1 MSWLPAAFVA
11 ATLTMPAV
19 PAPLFTFQA
28 GFWNNLHHF
37 LYVLGRAQNGTPDSR
52 RDAVVKAP
60 SDLDGLGTRPEA
72 ERRAWTEAV
81 RFYAA
86 GPSRQDL
93 VFDNNAVSVTRA
105 IADAPDGSD
114 LSGLGLDPQLT
125 ETLLHAAPVYR
136 AVWWPRHAR
145 ANADRQR
152 ELTAEL
158 AAYGDAAVKRLTSL
172 YGTSWPARPRVV
184 NLAAY
189 TNWAGAYSTD
199 GGLIEFASTDPALGH
214 DDGLETLLHE
224 SSHQWDEEIDGR
236 LRRIADSRGLTL
248 PRDLSHMLIFYTS
261 GEIVRELIPAHVPYA
276 VKNGVWDRGSF
287 RGMKAVLE
295 KYWQP
300 YIDGRSS
307 FDDAIVAV
315 CRSKDP

>member
-1 MSWLPAAFVA
+1 MSWLPTALIA
-11 ATLTMPAV
+11 AT
-19 PAPLFTFQA
+19 LFTFQA

-37 LYVLGRAQNGTPDSR
+37 LYVLGRAHSGTPDSR
-52 RDAVVKAP
+52 RAAVVNAP
-60 SDLDGLGTRPEA
+60 SDLEGLAARPEA
-72 ERRAWTEAV
+72 ERQAWDEAV
-81 RFYAA
+81 RFYAE

-93 VFDNNAVSVTRA
+93 VFDKNAVSVTRA
-105 IADAPDGSD
+105 IADAPDRSD
-114 LSGLGLDPQLT
+114 LSGLGLDPKLV
-125 ETLLHAAPVYR
+125 ETLRRAAPVYR

-145 ANADRQR
+145 ADADRQR
-152 ELTAEL
+152 HLTAEL
-158 AAYGDAAVKRLTSL
+158 ATYGAAAVKRLTSL
-172 YGTSWPARPRVV
+172 YGTLWPAQPRVV

-199 GGLIEFASTDPALGH
+199 GGLIEVASTDPALAG

-224 SSHQWDEEIDGR
+224 SSHQWDDEIDAR
-236 LRRIADSRGLTL
+236 LQRIADARGVRL

-287 RGMKAVLE
+287 RGMKPVLD

-300 YIDGRSS
+300 YIDGKSS
-307 FDDAIVAV
+307 FEEAIVAV
-315 CRSKDP
+315 CQGSG